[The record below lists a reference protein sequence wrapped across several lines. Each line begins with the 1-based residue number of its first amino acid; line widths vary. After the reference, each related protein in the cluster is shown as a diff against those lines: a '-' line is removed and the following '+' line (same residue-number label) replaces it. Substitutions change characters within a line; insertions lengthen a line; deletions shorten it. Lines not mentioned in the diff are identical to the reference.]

1 LTEFNDLELAK
12 PILKSIDYLGYKTP
26 SPIQAKM
33 IPLLLEGQD
42 VVGIAQT
49 GTGKTAAFML
59 PLLTKLHELQRR
71 PQKGKCD
78 VLVLTPTR
86 ELANQILENARL
98 YGKDIKF
105 SACLIVGGARY
116 EGQLRSLAKGVNLI
130 VATPGRLMDHMETG
144 AVDLSEVSYVVLDE
158 ADQMLDMGFIPA
170 VRTIMKDVPEARQTV
185 MTSATMPQQVEKLAR
200 EMMIN
205 PARIAVSKQSEP
217 AKNIKQHILFVDK
230 PQKPKAL
237 LATLSQSEWDKVIIF
252 TRTKRGADKTQVQ
265 LIKAGY
271 MAQSLHGDKSFGQ
284 TRHILEEFKS
294 GEVSI
299 LVATDLAGRG
309 LDIDDI
315 SLVINYDIPNVAE
328 SYVHRIGRT
337 GRAGRS
343 GMAISLVDRSEKSY
357 LKEIEKLMEMNLRD
371 ASGKAPIDLSIE
383 PAALPQGQLTD
394 KPYRADKPSARSKP
408 ADREERPARSARS
421 DKPRR
426 NRDGD
431 KFNKGD
437 KRDKRE
443 GRFKKRA
450 GGRDKPRF
458 EDREQTTDSFEA
470 RPPRKKPSGFAGKPR
485 SFEKS
490 DKDGKGGTSSGA
502 FKAKSYEKRERPA
515 RDEGDRFND
524 KPRTKPTRANKPS
537 GANKKRGNAQAAPDK
552 KRYSDD
558 KNAGTARLK
567 RKSGAQKQSRSQQRD
582 GRKANQAS
590 SASKKRAKSS
600 RKSA

>member
-1 LTEFNDLELAK
+1 
-12 PILKSIDYLGYKTP
+12 
-26 SPIQAKM
+26 M

-59 PLLTKLHELQRR
+59 PLLSKLHELQRR

-98 YGKDIKF
+98 YGKDVKF

-205 PARIAVSKQSEP
+205 PARVAVSKQSEP
-217 AKNIKQHILFVDK
+217 AKNIKQHIMFVDK

-237 LATLSQSEWDKVIIF
+237 LATLSQSDWDKVIIF

-284 TRHILEEFKS
+284 RRHILEEFKS
-294 GEVSI
+294 GEVPI

-315 SLVINYDIPNVAE
+315 SLVINYDMPNVAE

-337 GRAGRS
+337 GRAGRKGVS
-343 GMAISLVDRSEKSY
+343 ISLVDRSEKSY
-357 LKEIEKLMEMNLRD
+357 LKEIEKLMGMNLRD
-371 ASGKAPIDLSIE
+371 GAGKGPIDLSVE
-383 PAALPQGQLTD
+383 PPTLPQSELSD
-394 KPYRADKPSARSKP
+394 KPYRAGKPSARSKP
-408 ADREERPARSARS
+408 VDREERPARSARP

-426 NRDGD
+426 QRDGD
-431 KFNKGD
+431 KFAKGD
-437 KRDKRE
+437 RRDRKE
-443 GRFKKRA
+443 GRFKKRNT
-450 GGRDKPRF
+450 GRDKPQF
-458 EDREQTTDSFEA
+458 DDFDHNNEGFEA
-470 RPPRKKPSGFAGKPR
+470 KPQRKKSSGYEGKPR
-485 SFEKS
+485 SRDKGEGFEKRGRPQKS
-490 DKDGKGGTSSGA
+490 YRDGASDKPKRSFKDKDGKS
-502 FKAKSYEKRERPA
+502 FDKPKRSYKD
-515 RDEGDRFND
+515 RDDKFDD
-524 KPRTKPTRANKPS
+524 KPRKRADRSGKPEGASKKKPS
-537 GANKKRGNAQAAPDK
+537 KNGAPNKKRSSE
-552 KRYSDD
+552 SDR
-558 KNAGTARLK
+558 NAGTGRLK
-567 RKSGAQKQSRSQQRD
+567 RKSGAQKQSRSQQRE

-590 SASKKRAKSS
+590 SAAKNRAKSS
-600 RKSA
+600 RRSS

>member
-1 LTEFNDLELAK
+1 
-12 PILKSIDYLGYKTP
+12 
-26 SPIQAKM
+26 M

-205 PARIAVSKQSEP
+205 PTRVAVSKQSEP

-284 TRHILEEFKS
+284 RRHILEEFKS
-294 GEVSI
+294 GEVPI

-315 SLVINYDIPNVAE
+315 SLVINYDMPNVAE

-337 GRAGRS
+337 GRAGRKGVS
-343 GMAISLVDRSEKSY
+343 ISLVDRSEKSY
-357 LKEIEKLMEMNLRD
+357 LKEIEKLMGMNLREG
-371 ASGKAPIDLSIE
+371 AGKGPIDLSIE
-383 PAALPQGQLTD
+383 PPALPQGELSD

-408 ADREERPARSARS
+408 ADREERPARSARP

-426 NRDGD
+426 QRDGD
-431 KFNKGD
+431 KFAKGD
-437 KRDKRE
+437 RRDKKE
-443 GRFKKRA
+443 GRFKKRNT
-450 GGRDKPRF
+450 GRDKPKF
-458 EDREQTTDSFEA
+458 DDFDQNNEGFEA
-470 RPPRKKPSGFAGKPR
+470 RPQRKKSSSYEGKPR
-485 SFEKS
+485 SRDRSDDFKKKGRPQKS
-490 DKDGKGGTSSGA
+490 FKDESFDKPKRSYKDRDDRPSDRPKRSYKDGNDKFNDRPRKGD
-502 FKAKSYEKRERPA
+502 AKSEKP
-515 RDEGDRFND
+515 EGA
-524 KPRTKPTRANKPS
+524 P
-537 GANKKRGNAQAAPDK
+537 KKRSSQNGAPNK
-552 KRYSDD
+552 KRYSDSD
-558 KNAGTARLK
+558 RNAGAGRLK
-567 RKSGAQKQSRSQQRD
+567 RKSGAQKQSRSQQRA
-582 GRKANQAS
+582 GRKASHAS
-590 SASKKRAKSS
+590 SASKNRAKSL
-600 RKSA
+600 RRSA

>member
-1 LTEFNDLELAK
+1 
-12 PILKSIDYLGYKTP
+12 
-26 SPIQAKM
+26 M

-205 PARIAVSKQSEP
+205 PARVAVSKQSEP

-237 LATLSQSEWDKVIIF
+237 LATLSQSDWDKVIIF

-284 TRHILEEFKS
+284 RRHVLEEFKS
-294 GEVSI
+294 GEVPI

-315 SLVINYDIPNVAE
+315 SLVVNYDIPNIAE

-337 GRAGRS
+337 GRAGRK
-343 GMAISLVDRSEKSY
+343 GIAISLVDRSEKSY
-357 LKEIEKLMEMNLRD
+357 LKEIEKLMGMNLRD
-371 ASGKAPIDLSIE
+371 AAGKGPIDLSIE
-383 PAALPQGQLTD
+383 PAALPQGQLAD
-394 KPYRADKPSARSKP
+394 KPYRADKPSARAQNQLIGKSVLP
-408 ADREERPARSARS
+408 ALHVQISHAATAMVINSIKVISVINVKAALKSALGVEIS
-421 DKPRR
+421 HVLKIV
-426 NRDGD
+426 
-431 KFNKGD
+431 NKQ
-437 KRDKRE
+437 
-443 GRFKKRA
+443 
-450 GGRDKPRF
+450 
-458 EDREQTTDSFEA
+458 QTALRQDSLVKSHLVLQVS
-470 RPPRKKPSGFAGKPR
+470 RVHLKNQIKKPKAVNHLAHLRPNHM
-485 SFEKS
+485 KS
-490 DKDGKGGTSSGA
+490 V
-502 FKAKSYEKRERPA
+502 
-515 RDEGDRFND
+515 
-524 KPRTKPTRANKPS
+524 
-537 GANKKRGNAQAAPDK
+537 NAQQEMKAIGLTINRAINHQERISPLAQA
-552 KRYSDD
+552 KRKAMPKAVLI
-558 KNAGTARLK
+558 KNAIVMIKKL
-567 RKSGAQKQSRSQQRD
+567 AQV
-582 GRKANQAS
+582 A
-590 SASKKRAKSS
+590 
-600 RKSA
+600 

>member
-1 LTEFNDLELAK
+1 
-12 PILKSIDYLGYKTP
+12 
-26 SPIQAKM
+26 M

-98 YGKDIKF
+98 YGKDVKF

-205 PARIAVSKQSEP
+205 ATRVAVSKQSEP

-284 TRHILEEFKS
+284 RRHILEEFKS
-294 GEVSI
+294 GEVPI

-315 SLVINYDIPNVAE
+315 SLVVNNDMPNVAE

-337 GRAGRS
+337 GRAGRKGVS
-343 GMAISLVDRSEKSY
+343 ISLVDRSEKSY
-357 LKEIEKLMEMNLRD
+357 LKEIEKLMGMNLRD
-371 ASGKAPIDLSIE
+371 GAGKGPIDLSIE
-383 PAALPQGQLTD
+383 PPVLPQGELSD
-394 KPYRADKPSARSKP
+394 KPYRAGKPSARSKP
-408 ADREERPARSARS
+408 ADREERPARSGRP

-426 NRDGD
+426 QRDGD
-431 KFNKGD
+431 KFAKGD
-437 KRDKRE
+437 RRDRKE
-443 GRFKKRA
+443 GRFKKRNT
-450 GGRDKPRF
+450 GRDKPQFDDFDQNNDGFEAKPQRQRPSGYEGKPKRSYKDRDDKSFDKSKRSYKDRGEKSFDKPKRSYKDRDDKF
-458 EDREQTTDSFEA
+458 EDR
-470 RPPRKKPSGFAGKPR
+470 PRKRAA
-485 SFEKS
+485 KS
-490 DKDGKGGTSSGA
+490 DRPEGA
-502 FKAKSYEKRERPA
+502 P
-515 RDEGDRFND
+515 
-524 KPRTKPTRANKPS
+524 
-537 GANKKRGNAQAAPDK
+537 KKRSSSDGAPHK
-552 KRYSDD
+552 KRYGENDR
-558 KNAGTARLK
+558 NAGAGRLK
-567 RKSGAQKQSRSQQRD
+567 RKSGAQKQSRSQQRE
-582 GRKANQAS
+582 GRNSGHAS
-590 SASKKRAKSS
+590 RASKNRAKSS
-600 RKSA
+600 RRSS